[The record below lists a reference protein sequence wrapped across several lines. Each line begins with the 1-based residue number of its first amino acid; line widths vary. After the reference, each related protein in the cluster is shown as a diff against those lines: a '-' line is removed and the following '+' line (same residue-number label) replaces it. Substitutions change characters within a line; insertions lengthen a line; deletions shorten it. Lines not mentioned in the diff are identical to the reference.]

1 VNARPAILTKFAFW
15 SLVAAT
21 SAAIAW
27 RWSGNELPEYA
38 SAVLGTLGVAYG
50 ILIIAMNQR
59 EERPRSRE
67 TSAAE

>member
-1 VNARPAILTKFAFW
+1 MSAKAAILAKFAFW
-15 SLVAAT
+15 SFVAAT
-21 SAAIAW
+21 TAAIAW

-59 EERPRSRE
+59 EERPSSRV